1 MAISIPIVS
10 EFNAKGI
17 DKAVREFQKLET
29 AGEKAQFAIKKAAVP
44 AGLALGVLADYGGE
58 AVKAFMED
66 DKAAQLLATS
76 LRNTTGAT
84 DSQIASVEK
93 FITQTSIA
101 AAVADDELRPAFDKL
116 VRGTG
121 DVTKAQDLMNLALDI
136 SAGTG
141 KDLGAVSDA
150 LSKAFN
156 GQLGPL
162 KKLDPALASLIENG
176 ASTDEVFAA
185 LGNTFKGAAST
196 SANTASGKMKSFS
209 IQMGEFKES
218 VGAAVMPIVDKLL
231 PAFTAMGN
239 WISNNVGLVVTL
251 GAVIGGI
258 AAAVV
263 LTNAAMS
270 AWAAV
275 SAVTAAINAV
285 TAASFTA
292 LWVATGAVVIIAIIA
307 AIVALQ
313 VKFDIFGKA
322 VDGLKWYFTTLWS
335 TVKTV
340 FNWVKDNWPLLLAVL
355 TGPFGWALA
364 FVIKF
369 KDDIWHFLGVMKTGI
384 GTIMGGVAD
393 VIFGPFKTA
402 FNAIAKLWNNTVGK
416 LSFTVPSWV
425 PGLGGKGFDVPD
437 IPMLAEGGIVTS
449 PTLAMIGE
457 GRGPEAVIPL
467 SKLGSMGFGGGGNIT
482 VNVTSAN
489 PDDVVAA
496 LQRWVRNNGSLA
508 LSTTAGVRF

>member
-1 MAISIPIVS
+1 MAINLPIIS
-10 EFNAKGI
+10 EWNPKGI
-17 DKAVREFQKLET
+17 DKAIADFKKLET
-29 AGEKAQFAIKKAAVP
+29 NGQKAAFAIKKAAVP
-44 AGLALGVLADYGGE
+44 AGLAIAALGAVAVD

-84 DSQIASVEK
+84 DAQIKSVEA
-93 FITQTSIA
+93 FITKTSIA

-185 LGNTFKGAAST
+185 LGKTFKGAAST
-196 SANTASGKMKSFS
+196 SANTASGKMKSFT

-218 VGAAVMPIVDKLL
+218 VGAAVFPIVDKLL
-231 PAFTAMGN
+231 PAFKSVADFVT
-239 WISNNVGLVVTL
+239 NNTTLVVTL
-251 GAVIGGI
+251 GAVIGGLAVAII
-258 AAAVV
+258 AV
-263 LTNAAMS
+263 NAATT
-270 AWAAV
+270 AWAATTK
-275 SAVTAAINAV
+275 AAAAIQAAFNAIM
-285 TAASFTA
+285 AANPIF
-292 LWVATGAVVIIAIIA
+292 LIGA
-307 AIVALQ
+307 AIVAVIAILVLLQ
-313 VKFDIFGKA
+313 KEFGIFDGVIRVVGAAFGA
-322 VDGLKWYFTTLWS
+322 VWGAIKS
-335 TVKTV
+335 V
-340 FNWVKDNWPLLLAVL
+340 FDWVKNNWPLILAVI
-355 TGPFGWALA
+355 TGPFGLAIA
-364 FVIKF
+364 FVVKF
-369 KDDIWHFLGVMKTGI
+369 KDDIMGVFSLIYNGI
-384 GTIMGGVAD
+384 KATMGFVAD
-393 VIFGPFKTA
+393 VISAPFKAA
-402 FNAIAKLWNNTVGK
+402 FRAVAGLWNSTIGK

-425 PGLGGKGFDVPD
+425 PVIGGKGFDVPD

-457 GRGPEAVIPL
+457 RGPEAVIPL
-467 SKLGSMGFGGGGNIT
+467 SRAGGMGMGNQIT
-482 VNVTSAN
+482 VNVSSADPN
-489 PDDVVAA
+489 AVVAA
-496 LQRWVRNNGSLA
+496 LQQYIRDRGA
-508 LSTTAGVRF
+508 LPITVNPTAFRG

>member
-17 DKAVREFQKLET
+17 DKAIREFQKLET
-29 AGEKAQFAIKKAAVP
+29 AGQKAQFLIKKAAVP
-44 AGLALGVLADYGGE
+44 AALALGGLAMVAGD

-84 DSQIASVEK
+84 DAQIASVEK
-93 FITQTSIA
+93 FITKTSIA

-176 ASTDEVFAA
+176 ATTDEVFAA

-218 VGAAVMPIVDKLL
+218 VGAAVFPIVQKLL
-231 PAFTAMGN
+231 PAFQAMGT

-263 LTNAAMS
+263 LTNAAMA

-307 AIVALQ
+307 ALVALQ

-322 VDGLKWYFTTLWS
+322 IDAIKIGFDKLWGAI
-335 TVKTV
+335 KFV
-340 FNWVKDNWPLLLAVL
+340 FDWVKNNWPLLLAVL

-364 FVIKF
+364 FVVKF
-369 KDDIWHFLGVMKTGI
+369 KDDIWDLLKVVKTGI

-393 VIFGPFKTA
+393 VIFFPFKTA

-416 LSFTVPSWV
+416 LSFTVPGWV
-425 PGLGGKGFDVPD
+425 PGIGGKGFDVPD
-437 IPMLAEGGIVTS
+437 IPMLAQGGIVTS

-457 GRGPEAVIPL
+457 AGPEAVIPL
-467 SKLGSMGFGGGGNIT
+467 NRAGGMGLGGNTIT
-482 VNVTSAN
+482 VNVNGGDPNA
-489 PDDVVAA
+489 VVAA
-496 LQRWVRNNGSLA
+496 LRTYMFRNGPLPITVA
-508 LSTTAGVRF
+508 

>member
-1 MAISIPIVS
+1 MAISIPIVT
-10 EFNAKGI
+10 ELNAKGI
-17 DKAVREFQKLET
+17 DRAVREFKNLET
-29 AGEKAQFAIKKAAVP
+29 AGQKAQFAISKAAVP
-44 AGLALGVLADYGGE
+44 ATAALGFLAVAGGD

-66 DKAAQLLATS
+66 DAAAQKLGVT

-84 DSQIASVEK
+84 DAQVASVES
-93 FITQTSIA
+93 FITKTSIA
-101 AAVADDELRPAFDKL
+101 AAVADDELRPALDKL

-121 DVTKAQDLMNLALDI
+121 DVTKAQDLLGLALDI

-176 ASTDEVFAA
+176 ATTDEVFAA
-185 LGNTFKGAAST
+185 LGETFKGQAST

-218 VGAAVMPIVDKLL
+218 IGAAILPIVEKLL
-231 PAFTAMGN
+231 PAFQAMGT
-239 WISNNVGLVVTL
+239 WISNNVPLVVTL

-263 LTNAAMS
+263 LTNAAMA
-270 AWAAV
+270 AWNALTIITAAV
-275 SAVTAAINAV
+275 NAILA
-285 TAASFTA
+285 TSFSA
-292 LWVATGAVVIIAIIA
+292 LWVATGAVIILGIIA
-307 AIVALQ
+307 ALIALQ
-313 VKFDIFGKA
+313 MKFDIFGIAIDAIKIGF
-322 VDGLKWYFTTLWS
+322 DKLWGAI
-335 TVKTV
+335 KFV
-340 FNWVKDNWPLLLAVL
+340 FDWVKNNWPLLLAVL

-369 KDDIWHFLGVMKTGI
+369 KDDIWNFLGVMKTGI

-416 LSFTVPSWV
+416 LSFTVPGWV
-425 PGLGGKGFDVPD
+425 PGIGGKGFDVPD
-437 IPMLAEGGIVTS
+437 IPMLAQGGIVNS
-449 PTLAMIGE
+449 ATLAMIGE
-457 GRGPEAVIPL
+457 SGPEAVIPL
-467 SKLGSMGFGGGGNIT
+467 SKLGSMGGGSNIT

-508 LSTTAGVRF
+508 LATTAGVRF

>member
-1 MAISIPIVS
+1 MAISIPIVT
-10 EFNAKGI
+10 ELNAKGI
-17 DKAVREFQKLET
+17 DRAIREFKNLET
-29 AGEKAQFAIKKAAVP
+29 AGQKAQFAISKAAVP
-44 AGLALGVLADYGGE
+44 ATAALGFLAVAGGD

-76 LRNTTGAT
+76 LQNTTGAT
-84 DSQIASVEK
+84 DAQIASVEK

-101 AAVADDELRPAFDKL
+101 AAVSDDELRPALDKL

-121 DVTKAQDLMNLALDI
+121 DVTKAQDLLGLALDI

-162 KKLDPALASLIENG
+162 KKLDPALAGLIENG
-176 ASTDEVFAA
+176 ATTDEVFAA
-185 LGNTFKGAAST
+185 LGETFKGQAST
-196 SANTASGKMKSFS
+196 AANTASGKMKSFS

-218 VGAAVMPIVDKLL
+218 VGAAILPIVEKLL
-231 PAFTAMGN
+231 PAFQAMGD

-263 LTNAAMS
+263 LTNAAMA
-270 AWAAV
+270 AWNALTV
-275 SAVTAAINAV
+275 ITSAVNAILA
-285 TAASFTA
+285 TSFSA
-292 LWVATGAVVIIAIIA
+292 LWVATGAVVILGIIA
-307 AIVALQ
+307 ALIALQ
-313 VKFDIFGKA
+313 MKFDIFGIAIDAIKIGF
-322 VDGLKWYFTTLWS
+322 DKLWGAI
-335 TVKTV
+335 KFV
-340 FNWVKDNWPLLLAVL
+340 FDWVKNNWPLLLAVL

-364 FVIKF
+364 FVMKF
-369 KDDIWHFLGVMKTGI
+369 KDDIWNFLGVMKTGI

-416 LSFTVPSWV
+416 LSFSVPSWV
-425 PGLGGKGFDVPD
+425 PGIGGKGFDVPD
-437 IPMLAEGGIVTS
+437 IPMLAEGGIVTG

-467 SKLGSMGFGGGGNIT
+467 SKMGQFGLGGGGGIT
-482 VNVTSAN
+482 VNVNGGDPNSI
-489 PDDVVAA
+489 VRA
-496 LQRWVRNNGSLA
+496 LQQYVRQSGPVPLNTRA
-508 LSTTAGVRF
+508 M

>member
-17 DKAVREFQKLET
+17 DKAIREFQKLET

-44 AGLALGVLADYGGE
+44 AALALGVLADYGGE

-84 DSQIASVEK
+84 DAQIASVEK

-121 DVTKAQDLMNLALDI
+121 DVTKAQNLMNLALDI

-239 WISNNVGLVVTL
+239 WISNNVGLVITL
-251 GAVIGGI
+251 GTVIGAI
-258 AAAVV
+258 AASVFIA
-263 LTNAAMS
+263 NAAIT
-270 AWAAV
+270 AWNALT
-275 SAVTAAINAV
+275 AVTAAVNAV
-285 TAASFTA
+285 LGASFSA
-292 LWVATGAVVIIAIIA
+292 LWVATGAIVIIGIIA
-307 AIVALQ
+307 ALVALQ

-322 VDGLKWYFTTLWS
+322 IDGIKVGFNAVWGAI
-335 TVKTV
+335 KTV
-340 FNWVKDNWPLLLAVL
+340 FNWAKDNWPLLLGII
-355 TGPFGWALA
+355 TGPFGLAIA
-364 FVIKF
+364 FVVKF
-369 KDDIWHFLGVMKTGI
+369 RDDIWNLLKVVKTGI
-384 GTIMGGVAD
+384 GTIMGGIAD

-402 FNAIAKLWNNTVGK
+402 FNAIAKLWNNTIGK
-416 LSFTVPSWV
+416 LSFTIPSWV

-449 PTLAMIGE
+449 AQLAMIGE
-457 GRGPEAVIPL
+457 KGPEAVIPL
-467 SKLGSMGFGGGGNIT
+467 SKMGSMGFGGGGANIT
-482 VNVTSAN
+482 VNVNGGDPNSI
-489 PDDVVAA
+489 VRA
-496 LQRWVRNNGSLA
+496 LQQYVRQSGPVPVNTRA
-508 LSTTAGVRF
+508 M